1 MDAEIKYKNN
11 TIKFY
16 DLLKR
21 GHNLDKHIIHKTLYS
36 RQDHKFDNL
45 LKLLKPNSVVY
56 DIGAYIGTFSIPFAI
71 EDMKVY
77 AFEGFPDNYNRC
89 KKNCEA
95 YNNINVELIAVSNE
109 NKTVK
114 TKFND
119 CTAQGEAKEREI
131 KYVIF
136 DEFLKKNNIDLPDL
150 VKVDIEGMETLALYG
165 MTNLL
170 ENIRPIW
177 QIGYHKG
184 LEVKYDNYPG
194 FVEVE
199 DGGFNFSRF
208 IELGYNVYNESN
220 TLVNNF
226 TTWGEYIC
234 IPKEKI

>member
-1 MDAEIKYKNN
+1 MDSSIQYKNE

-16 DLLKR
+16 DLLES
-21 GHNLDKHIIHKTLYS
+21 GHNLDKHIIHKTLYG
-36 RQDHKFDNL
+36 RQDHKFDKL

-71 EDMKVY
+71 EGMKVH

-95 YNNINVELIAVSNE
+95 YNNINVKLIAVSNE

-119 CTAQGEAKEREI
+119 CTAQDEAKEREI
-131 KYVIF
+131 QYVIF
-136 DEFLKKNNIDLPDL
+136 DEFLKKNNIEPPDL

-170 ENIRPIW
+170 KNIRPIW

-208 IELGYNVYNESN
+208 VELGYNVYDESN
-220 TLVNNF
+220 TLVNDF